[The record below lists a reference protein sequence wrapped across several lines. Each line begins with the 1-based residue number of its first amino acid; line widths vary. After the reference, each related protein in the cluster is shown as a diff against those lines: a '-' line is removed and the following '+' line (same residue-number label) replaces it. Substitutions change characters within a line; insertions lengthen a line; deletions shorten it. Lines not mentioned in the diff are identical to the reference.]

1 MSKVTKKGLVVKPII
16 FSDMTFRAQVDVI
29 DMQSHVDRENK
40 WIVVYQD
47 HITKYVQLRP
57 VTSKRAL
64 GIAYQLVG
72 IFCRVTTVE
81 ILSTL

>member
-29 DMQSHVDRENK
+29 DMQSHVYRENK

-64 GIAYQLVG
+64 GIAYQLGG